1 WTTNEPIDNSECATK
16 IWEYAFNDQLSNSF
30 NNYQDCYM
38 DAISLPDNMTFNT
51 THYRKQPENFV
62 DQGSRINIE
71 STDAQYGFPCWIRDA
86 VRKYLNLPNV
96 RKALH
101 IPDNLP
107 EWSICSKPVI
117 SNYTRQYLD
126 MTPIFESIIHSLQTQ
141 SSNDMRILI
150 YNGDADIQYNF
161 LSNEWFVTRLTEG
174 YKESERKHWSFQESS
189 GFQEQLAGYYQRF
202 LGNSNITIDFLT
214 IKGAGHF
221 ASLDRGGPSL
231 QMFSN
236 FVNNTSYNTK
246 LNWDIKPNP
255 ILSHYIPAPKTIT
268 TRKQHDR
275 IWNLPGLTFEP
286 SFKQYS
292 GYLSANSDY
301 LHYWFIESQ
310 QNATEDPLILWLN
323 GKPGCS
329 SLNSF
334 FSENGPFRSNPDNM
348 TLSENNY
355 AWNKVANVL
364 FLESSSF
371 TGFSQQSHS
380 TSDFDFSYI
389 KIANDTFTALMDFLT
404 IFPEYINRPIFIA
417 GHSHATAHI
426 LTLSTQIINEI
437 QIKNIKQ
444 LNFVG
449 IAIENGM
456 LSIIEQY
463 NSLVTMLFYRG
474 FYDYKHYSKL
484 MNCCKNHNITQ
495 PIEYYNFSQYVKFD
509 ENENVIPNEDS
520 TCSDYFSY
528 IRDYMLQS
536 KKIAYEDFQ
545 NDNERNELTRRKR
558 YSDSK
563 SKNSYDLISEKGNFN
578 PYKSSSITKYLNQ
591 PDVRNALHI
600 SSTVNKWIACN
611 SSINLI
617 YEQQYNDITP
627 LFQQILNSDYSL
639 NIMIYNGDAD
649 KNYHFLGDEWFI
661 EKIAKIHSIPVI
673 QQRIPW
679 FHHSQIA
686 GYQKTFKSLTNTIQ
700 LVTIKG
706 AGHSVSFDRP
716 GPLLQM
722 LNNFMKQT
730 DLSTSISVSTKLTP
744 LRKQYQILNQIAAET
759 NNFYAD
765 TERSNPEKLE
775 KDESVDNKNMPGRTF
790 QYSLETTTGYLADG
804 HGNNLFFWWIPSINQ
819 IAPLIV
825 WLGNGPD
832 CSSFY
837 DIFSNVGPYRVGK
850 YGKKLYENPY
860 SWDHVANMLFLEAVP
875 NTGYSLGNKTEYNDN
890 EIVDG
895 LLNAIANFYKTSIGA
910 NYVQNHLY
918 IFGQGNGSRYALL
931 LALKLAKTVSEI
943 PKLTGIGL
951 GNSLLDH
958 EASINIIPN
967 ELYFGGLIG
976 KYEWD
981 QLISCCIDENGI
993 YQESCQLMKY
1003 VTFDNQGIVTPKTN
1017 SECSRLVAQYV
1028 REGMFQRKNP
1038 SLNVYNKCHE
1048 EMIPIYND
1056 DSSQTKQEMN
1066 GQALNYNPQ
1075 PLTNNSF
1082 FINQP
1087 NYINYHST
1095 DAFASYHCYMNDAI
1109 SKYLRLNEVRQWLNV
1124 SGDASEWQIC
1134 NPLLSYNEQTSMSA
1148 AFKDIMQQNK
1158 KIKILIFDGDSN
1170 LKSNFLT
1177 NAIFVEKLAEEME
1190 LTVTEERNAWIYH
1203 ESMESLNHSAGFV
1216 KSFKYDL
1223 TGTTIH
1229 LLTIKNV
1236 DHHVGLDQPAAALQM
1251 ITNFLNNK
1259 PYNETGKAPHLR
1271 QILPQYQPEKPQ
1283 LVSRQLADQI
1293 FDLPGLTYTI
1303 NFNQYSGHLNAS
1315 EGNYLHYW
1323 LVESQNDPRT
1333 DPLIIWFNGGPGCS
1347 TLVGLFVENGPFHSN
1362 RDGITLFE
1370 NVFSWNKLANVLYID
1385 SPRQVGFSYQD
1396 EAVKPDVS
1404 TRGTAGSDIWFMC
1417 LADRPMVRSYHLR
1430 DYD

>member
-1 WTTNEPIDNSECATK
+1 
-16 IWEYAFNDQLSNSF
+16 
-30 NNYQDCYM
+30 
-38 DAISLPDNMTFNT
+38 
-51 THYRKQPENFV
+51 
-62 DQGSRINIE
+62 
-71 STDAQYGFPCWIRDA
+71 
-86 VRKYLNLPNV
+86 
-96 RKALH
+96 
-101 IPDNLP
+101 
-107 EWSICSKPVI
+107 
-117 SNYTRQYLD
+117 
-126 MTPIFESIIHSLQTQ
+126 
-141 SSNDMRILI
+141 
-150 YNGDADIQYNF
+150 
-161 LSNEWFVTRLTEG
+161 
-174 YKESERKHWSFQESS
+174 
-189 GFQEQLAGYYQRF
+189 
-202 LGNSNITIDFLT
+202 
-214 IKGAGHF
+214 
-221 ASLDRGGPSL
+221 
-231 QMFSN
+231 
-236 FVNNTSYNTK
+236 
-246 LNWDIKPNP
+246 
-255 ILSHYIPAPKTIT
+255 
-268 TRKQHDR
+268 
-275 IWNLPGLTFEP
+275 
-286 SFKQYS
+286 
-292 GYLSANSDY
+292 
-301 LHYWFIESQ
+301 
-310 QNATEDPLILWLN
+310 
-323 GKPGCS
+323 
-329 SLNSF
+329 
-334 FSENGPFRSNPDNM
+334 
-348 TLSENNY
+348 
-355 AWNKVANVL
+355 
-364 FLESSSF
+364 
-371 TGFSQQSHS
+371 
-380 TSDFDFSYI
+380 
-389 KIANDTFTALMDFLT
+389 
-404 IFPEYINRPIFIA
+404 
-417 GHSHATAHI
+417 
-426 LTLSTQIINEI
+426 
-437 QIKNIKQ
+437 
-444 LNFVG
+444 
-449 IAIENGM
+449 
-456 LSIIEQY
+456 
-463 NSLVTMLFYRG
+463 
-474 FYDYKHYSKL
+474 
-484 MNCCKNHNITQ
+484 
-495 PIEYYNFSQYVKFD
+495 
-509 ENENVIPNEDS
+509 
-520 TCSDYFSY
+520 
-528 IRDYMLQS
+528 
-536 KKIAYEDFQ
+536 
-545 NDNERNELTRRKR
+545 
-558 YSDSK
+558 
-563 SKNSYDLISEKGNFN
+563 
-578 PYKSSSITKYLNQ
+578 
-591 PDVRNALHI
+591 
-600 SSTVNKWIACN
+600 
-611 SSINLI
+611 
-617 YEQQYNDITP
+617 
-627 LFQQILNSDYSL
+627 
-639 NIMIYNGDAD
+639 
-649 KNYHFLGDEWFI
+649 
-661 EKIAKIHSIPVI
+661 
-673 QQRIPW
+673 
-679 FHHSQIA
+679 
-686 GYQKTFKSLTNTIQ
+686 
-700 LVTIKG
+700 G

-775 KDESVDNKNMPGRTF
+775 KMSR
-790 QYSLETTTGYLADG
+790 
-804 HGNNLFFWWIPSINQ
+804 WIPSINQ

-890 EIVDG
+890 EASIIVDG

-1087 NYINYHST
+1087 HLRIL
-1095 DAFASYHCYMNDAI
+1095 C
-1109 SKYLRLNEVRQWLNV
+1109 SK
-1124 SGDASEWQIC
+1124 
-1134 NPLLSYNEQTSMSA
+1134 
-1148 AFKDIMQQNK
+1148 
-1158 KIKILIFDGDSN
+1158 
-1170 LKSNFLT
+1170 
-1177 NAIFVEKLAEEME
+1177 
-1190 LTVTEERNAWIYH
+1190 
-1203 ESMESLNHSAGFV
+1203 
-1216 KSFKYDL
+1216 
-1223 TGTTIH
+1223 
-1229 LLTIKNV
+1229 
-1236 DHHVGLDQPAAALQM
+1236 

-1271 QILPQYQPEKPQ
+1271 QILPQYQPEKSQ

-1347 TLVGLFVENGPFHSN
+1347 SLVGLFVENGPFHSN